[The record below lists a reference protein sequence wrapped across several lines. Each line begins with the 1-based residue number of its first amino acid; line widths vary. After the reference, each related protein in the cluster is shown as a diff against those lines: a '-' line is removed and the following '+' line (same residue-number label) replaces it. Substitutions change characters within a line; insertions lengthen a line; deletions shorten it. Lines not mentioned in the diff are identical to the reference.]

1 MGTERRERQM
11 GNADDRQVGGDHY
24 IEMGVGPWD
33 VISTWPLEQQIG
45 FFRGTALK
53 YLMRMGTKDDRGIEV
68 GKAAH
73 YLQKL
78 LEVMGEEDGE

>member
-1 MGTERRERQM
+1 M

-24 IEMGVGPWD
+24 IEMGVAPWD

-45 FFRGTALK
+45 FFRGNALK
-53 YLMRMGTKDDRGIEV
+53 YLMRMGTKDDQGIEA

-73 YLQKL
+73 YMLKL
-78 LEVMGEEDGE
+78 LEVMGEEEGEEDGE